1 MPSPSIDAPARP
13 RPLLVTDDPDLLDD
27 LLRLAAA
34 AGIEP
39 EVVDAVAAAR
49 RSWGGAPLVLLDA
62 RLAGTAVVAGLS
74 RRPGL
79 VLLAGSADDAD
90 VWRRAV
96 EVGAEHVV
104 VLPDAEQWLVARLS
118 DSADSAEGSHGDAE
132 VVCVIGGRGGAGA
145 STLAAALSFAG
156 LRRELPTV
164 LLDADPLGGGI
175 DLLLGGED
183 EPGLRWPDLAGASGR
198 VAASTLRG
206 SLPAVDTLT
215 VLSWD
220 RGDSLQVPV
229 TAMRSVLGAARR
241 GGGLVVVDLPRRADA
256 AAEVALADASITYLV
271 VPAEVR
277 AAAAAAR
284 VAASI
289 RLLTRE
295 VQVVVRGPA
304 PGDLEPEVVAASLGL
319 ALAGH
324 CRAEPGL
331 AAALER
337 GQPPGRRRG
346 PLSRLA
352 DLLLDD
358 VTGTSGVDRSWSPRR
373 GFALLEE

>member
-1 MPSPSIDAPARP
+1 VPYPSIDAPEQS
-13 RPLLVTDDPDLLDD
+13 RPLFVTDDPDVLDD

-34 AGIEP
+34 AGVEP
-39 EVVDAVAAAR
+39 EVVDAGVAAR
-49 RSWGGAPLVLLDA
+49 RSWLAAPLVLLDA
-62 RLAGTAVVAGLS
+62 RLAGTAAVAGLS
-74 RRPGL
+74 KRPGL
-79 VLLAGSADDAD
+79 VLVAVSADDAD

-96 EVGAEHVV
+96 EIGAEHVV
-104 VLPDAEQWLVARLS
+104 VLPDAEQWLVGRLS
-118 DSADSAEGSHGDAE
+118 DAAEPTDGSHSDAE

-156 LRRELPTV
+156 LRRGLPTV

-183 EPGLRWPDLAGASGR
+183 QPGLRWPDLAGASGR

-206 SLPAVDTLT
+206 SLPSVDTLP

-220 RGDSLQVPV
+220 RGDTLQVPV

-241 GGGLVVVDLPRRADA
+241 GGGLVVVDLPRRVDA
-256 AAEVALADASITYLV
+256 AAEVARAHARITYLV

-289 RLLTRE
+289 RSTTRE
-295 VQVVVRGPA
+295 VHVVVRGPA

-319 ALAGH
+319 PLAGY
-324 CRAEPGL
+324 CRAEAGL

-337 GQPPGRRRG
+337 GEPPGRRRG
-346 PLSRLA
+346 PLSRMA

-358 VTGTSGVDRSWSPRR
+358 VTGFAGVDAARTSGLAFDLPDD
-373 GFALLEE
+373 

>member
-1 MPSPSIDAPARP
+1 VPYPSIDAPEQS
-13 RPLLVTDDPDLLDD
+13 RPLFVTDDPDVLDD

-34 AGIEP
+34 AGVEP
-39 EVVDAVAAAR
+39 EVVDAVVAAR
-49 RSWGGAPLVLLDA
+49 RSWLAAPLVLLDA
-62 RLAGTAVVAGLS
+62 RLAGTAAVAGLS
-74 RRPGL
+74 KRPGL
-79 VLLAGSADDAD
+79 VLVAVSADDAD

-96 EVGAEHVV
+96 EIGAEHVV
-104 VLPDAEQWLVARLS
+104 VLPDAEQWLVGRLS
-118 DSADSAEGSHGDAE
+118 DAAEPTDGSHSDAE

-156 LRRELPTV
+156 LRRGLPTV

-183 EPGLRWPDLAGASGR
+183 QPGLRWPDLAGASGR

-206 SLPAVDTLT
+206 SLPSVDTLT

-220 RGDSLQVPV
+220 RGDTLQVPV

-241 GGGLVVVDLPRRADA
+241 GGGLVVVDLPRRVDA
-256 AAEVALADASITYLV
+256 AAEVALAHARITYLV

-289 RLLTRE
+289 RSTTRE
-295 VQVVVRGPA
+295 VHVVVRGPA

-319 ALAGH
+319 PLAGY
-324 CRAEPGL
+324 CRAEAGL

-337 GQPPGRRRG
+337 GEPPGRRRG
-346 PLSRLA
+346 PLSRMA

-358 VTGTSGVDRSWSPRR
+358 VTGFAGVDAARTSGLAFDLPDD
-373 GFALLEE
+373 

>member
-206 SLPAVDTLT
+206 SLPSVDTLT

-358 VTGTSGVDRSWSPRR
+358 VTATSGVDRSWSPRR